1 MTTLYMLIGVPGS
14 GKSTWLNRQSLNTAQ
29 VLSTDDYIQ
38 ARATELNSTY
48 SEVFDQFIKP
58 ATAQLEL
65 DLESALAAE
74 KVIYWDQTNTTVKS
88 RAAKLRKIPSD
99 YRKVAVYFATPEAL
113 VFQRLEARG
122 TATGK
127 WIPSSVVRSMIQTL
141 EQPTL
146 SEGFDEIRTLN
157 EPHCYL

>member
-14 GKSTWLNRQSLNTAQ
+14 GKSTWLLNQDLTAAS
-29 VLSTDDYIQ
+29 VLSTDDYIE

-58 ATAQLEL
+58 ATAQLNA

-74 KVIYWDQTNTTVKS
+74 KIIYWDQTNTTVKS

-99 YRKVAVYFATPEAL
+99 YRKIAVYFATPEQV
-113 VFQRLEARG
+113 VFQRLEDRG
-122 TATGK
+122 YATGK
-127 WIPSSVVRSMIQTL
+127 WIPQSVVRRMIQTL
-141 EQPTL
+141 EVPSL
-146 SEGFDEIRTLN
+146 SEGFDEIRTRN
-157 EPHCYL
+157 EPHCDL